1 MKIKTWGFT
10 TYSESTWS
18 INVVSYNDD
27 RYISW
32 AVKSALA
39 DDWLSVILL
48 NFLRKSAG
56 FRSLTSE
63 KRIKRE
69 SRHF

>member
-1 MKIKTWGFT
+1 MNTWVFT

-18 INVVSYNDD
+18 IDVVPYNDD

-32 AVKSALA
+32 AVKTALA
-39 DDWLSVILL
+39 DDRLSVVLL
-48 NFLRKSAG
+48 NFLGKSARFG
-56 FRSLTSE
+56 SLTSE
-63 KRIKRE
+63 KWIKGE